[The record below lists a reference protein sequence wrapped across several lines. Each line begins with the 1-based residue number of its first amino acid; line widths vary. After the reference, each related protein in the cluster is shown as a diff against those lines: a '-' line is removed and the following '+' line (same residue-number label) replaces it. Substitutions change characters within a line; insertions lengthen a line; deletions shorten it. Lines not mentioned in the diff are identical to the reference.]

1 MDGHSR
7 GTLTITN
14 AYSSWLNDG
23 DVGKYT
29 NLRTNM
35 VGAAAANIK
44 NTDRK
49 LAQLQGRNTG
59 NYTEQEKSEMSIH
72 FKLELASMLS

>member
-1 MDGHSR
+1 MDSHSR

-23 DVGKYT
+23 DVGKYN

-35 VGAAAANIK
+35 VGATTNIK
-44 NTDRK
+44 NADRK

-59 NYTEQEKSEMSIH
+59 NYAEQEKSAMSIH
-72 FKLELASMLS
+72 FKLELASILG